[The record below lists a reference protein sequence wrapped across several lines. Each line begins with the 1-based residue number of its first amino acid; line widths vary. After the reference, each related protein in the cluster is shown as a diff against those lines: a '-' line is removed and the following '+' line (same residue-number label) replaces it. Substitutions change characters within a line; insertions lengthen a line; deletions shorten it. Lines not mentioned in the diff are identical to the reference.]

1 MNNRSKRKWL
11 EAPLNFVEIN
21 NPLGSSQTNPQANA
35 WWVVLFIFSKKCF
48 FSETPSVYVVS
59 LFVIVS
65 VYVLCLC
72 VIVSVYVG
80 SNDIAGK
87 LLLPPG

>member
-1 MNNRSKRKWL
+1 MPGGLYFS
-11 EAPLNFVEIN
+11 F
-21 NPLGSSQTNPQANA
+21 SQKS
-35 WWVVLFIFSKKCF
+35 VFLKH
-48 FSETPSVYVVS
+48 PSVYVVS

-72 VIVSVYVG
+72 VIVSVYVLSLFVIVGVYVLFLCVIVSVYVG

>member
-1 MNNRSKRKWL
+1 MSESKILLDPLKLTPWL
-11 EAPLNFVEIN
+11 MRGGLYF
-21 NPLGSSQTNPQANA
+21 SFSQKS
-35 WWVVLFIFSKKCF
+35 VFLKH
-48 FSETPSVYVVS
+48 PSVYVVS